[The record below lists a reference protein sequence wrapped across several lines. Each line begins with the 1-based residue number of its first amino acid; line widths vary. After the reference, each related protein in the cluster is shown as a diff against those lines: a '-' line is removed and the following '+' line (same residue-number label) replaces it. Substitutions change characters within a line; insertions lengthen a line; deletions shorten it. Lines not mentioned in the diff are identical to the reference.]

1 MNPTL
6 AAGSEEDWYYCW
18 SVDVKLEST
27 PKQAPEV
34 CTDWE
39 PCWLNVTTAGSVCLH
54 GAPITGTLKQFVN
67 TLSPCCS
74 VTPSSVQEWCLDELH
89 LPACLLVVLHVV
101 SCDVVVVVELY
112 EAAFLHLFV
121 IWKQFVCWLFSLGS
135 SRVLPC
141 SQGSA
146 RGWWQDDDDYIT
158 MNYVTFLLQPAI
170 TPMFVLKQRRF
181 LSLFLCNQ
189 KWRAL

>member
-1 MNPTL
+1 MNPAL

-67 TLSPCCS
+67 TLSPCWS

-89 LPACLLVVLHVV
+89 LPARCSARCELWCLLLWWSYMKQH
-101 SCDVVVVVELY
+101 SSTCLWSGSSLSADC
-112 EAAFLHLFV
+112 FL
-121 IWKQFVCWLFSLGS
+121 WRS

>member
-74 VTPSSVQEWCLDELH
+74 VTPSTVQEWCLDELH

-121 IWKQFVCWLFSLGS
+121 IWKQFVCWLFSLAFFSGVTVFSGLS
-135 SRVLPC
+135 SRLV
-141 SQGSA
+141 A
-146 RGWWQDDDDYIT
+146 GWWWLHNDELCDFSSAAG
-158 MNYVTFLLQPAI
+158 NYANVCAKAATLPVSV
-170 TPMFVLKQRRF
+170 PV
-181 LSLFLCNQ
+181 
-189 KWRAL
+189 